1 MTDWPACIWQE
12 SMMRY
17 AAVCKWM
24 ITALLATAAAC
35 ASADQLLVSA
45 ASSLTHAFREV
56 ALGYQARHPGVEV
69 ALNFAASGV
78 LLQQLDKGA
87 PVDVLA
93 SADQHTMD
101 LAQQRGLIGARRDF
115 ARNSLVVI
123 VPVLRRDPD
132 PLPSASL
139 NRLADLARPEITRVA
154 IGNPAIVP
162 AGRYAGLA
170 LQAARLDLQGK
181 TIQTQNV
188 RQALDYVARGEV
200 DAGFVYRTDAALMS
214 GKVKVAFEVPQAE
227 AILYPVAASRRS
239 TNAFEAARFID
250 FLLSDA
256 AQAIL
261 ARHGFLKP

>member
-1 MTDWPACIWQE
+1 
-12 SMMRY
+12 MMRY
-17 AAVCKWM
+17 TAVCKWT
-24 ITALLATAAAC
+24 ITALLAMTAAC

-45 ASSLTHAFREV
+45 ASSLTHAFREAAV
-56 ALGYQARHPGVEV
+56 SYQTRHPGVTV

-87 PVDVLA
+87 PVDILA

-115 ARNSLVVI
+115 VRNSLVVI
-123 VPVLRRDPD
+123 VPVLGRDPG
-132 PLPSASL
+132 PPASANL
-139 NRLADLARPEITRVA
+139 NRLADLARPGITRVA
-154 IGNPAIVP
+154 IGNPALVP

-170 LQAARLDLQGK
+170 LQRAKLDLQAK

-200 DAGFVYRTDAALMS
+200 DAGFVYRTDAALMQ
-214 GKVKVAFEVPQAE
+214 GKVKVAFEVPQAD
-227 AILYPVAASRRS
+227 AILYPIAASVRS
-239 TNAFEAARFID
+239 AHGAEAARFID

-256 AQAIL
+256 GQAIL

>member
-1 MTDWPACIWQE
+1 
-12 SMMRY
+12 MRY
-17 AAVCKWM
+17 TVVCKWT
-24 ITALLATAAAC
+24 ITALLATAPVC
-35 ASADQLLVSA
+35 ASAGQLLVAA
-45 ASSLTHAFREV
+45 ASSLTHVFRDV

-123 VPVLRRDPD
+123 VPALFPRSNFD
-132 PLPSASL
+132 PLASANL

-162 AGRYAGLA
+162 AGRYAALA
-170 LQAARLDLQGK
+170 LQAARLDLQAK

-188 RQALDYVARGEV
+188 RQALNYVARGEV
-200 DAGFVYRTDAALMS
+200 DAGFVYRTDAALMPD
-214 GKVKVAFEVPQAE
+214 KVKVAFEVAQGA
-227 AILYPVAASRRS
+227 AIRYPIAPSVRS
-239 TNAFEAARFID
+239 ANAFEAARFID
-250 FLLSDA
+250 FLSSDA
-256 AQAIL
+256 GQSIL

>member
-1 MTDWPACIWQE
+1 MTDFPAWVWQG

-17 AAVCKWM
+17 NTVCKWM
-24 ITALLATAAAC
+24 ITALLATAGSAAC
-35 ASADQLLVSA
+35 AGQLLVSA
-45 ASSLTHAFREV
+45 ASSLTQAFRDV
-56 ALGYQARHPGVEV
+56 AVSYQARHPGVDV

-101 LAQQRGLIGARRDF
+101 QAQQRGLIGARRDF

-123 VPVLRRDPD
+123 VPVA
-132 PLPSASL
+132 SANV
-139 NRLADLARPEITRVA
+139 NRLADLARPDITRVA

-170 LQAARLDLQGK
+170 LQAARLDLQAK

-200 DAGFVYRTDAALMS
+200 DAGFVYRTDAALMPD
-214 GKVKVAFEVPQAE
+214 KVKVAFEVQQGD
-227 AILYPVAASRRS
+227 AIRYPIAASKRS
-239 TNAFEAARFID
+239 GNPAEAARFID

-256 AQAIL
+256 GQSIL